1 MSAATYDAVPQDSTP
16 FGIGT
21 ETCLSMPGLTE
32 DWPADES
39 SGAGLGVP
47 ATFVPEMTPVAV
59 DVAATVFVQE
69 SLARTGAAFE

>member
-1 MSAATYDAVPQDSTP
+1 
-16 FGIGT
+16 
-21 ETCLSMPGLTE
+21 MPGLTE